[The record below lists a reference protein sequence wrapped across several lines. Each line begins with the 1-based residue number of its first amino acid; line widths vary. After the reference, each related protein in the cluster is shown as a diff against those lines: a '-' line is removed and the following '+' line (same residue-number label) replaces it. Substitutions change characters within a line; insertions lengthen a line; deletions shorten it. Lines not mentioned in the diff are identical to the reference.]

1 MITLPTDIVMS
12 KESLTD
18 LIDFVYPNLAE
29 NSGNVNYMVG
39 RAILTPKNT
48 DVHIISDLIMSRL
61 PGDTR
66 VYPSLDSIN
75 STENTCRQQPQV
87 YSPEFLRSL
96 KISDL
101 PPGEL
106 KLKVGVPIILL
117 RNLNPSE
124 GLCNGT
130 RLIVRDL

>member
-1 MITLPTDIVMS
+1 MRIIRLTTNIRLHQSHNFQDDISKQREFAEFLLEIGNGKYPVNPSTENMIPLPTDIVMP

-48 DVHIISDLIMSRL
+48 NVHIISDTIMSRL

-66 VYPSLDSIN
+66 VYPSLDSIKFN
-75 STENTCRQQPQV
+75 RKH
-87 YSPEFLRSL
+87 L
-96 KISDL
+96 
-101 PPGEL
+101 
-106 KLKVGVPIILL
+106 
-117 RNLNPSE
+117 
-124 GLCNGT
+124 
-130 RLIVRDL
+130 